1 MSNIKKYCAY
11 TALYNVGLMFCSG
24 AIIQTFLLQAGF
36 TEQQVYVFNSLT
48 QAAQVIMMLVMT
60 FLASRIKRVKLVIGC
75 SYLSLSVLATVFL
88 LGACNPSLFG
98 QSYVIAVFI
107 TAGFCYI
114 GVGLYTILAYCLPY
128 TIIDMK
134 EYGKMTAL
142 GVLCAGASSFAL
154 SFVHTFV
161 VARFSYMQAMAWFF
175 ILVIVCF
182 ALTTCVCLSLKEVEG
197 RSGVIRETKDD
208 VIAVFKNKDMYI
220 LLLPNFARGF
230 AAGVM
235 GVITVVATSM
245 EIVDKQTSSYVPEA
259 FGEVLSMP
267 FKLNP
272 LPQFPV
278 YKFVAFLTKCYAI
291 IRFVSESWMMC
302 IACYV
307 MCVQFPALFI
317 AQLASVTISLK
328 NSCSPKLVLGT
339 SSSFH
344 GLPTFCLHQWHN
356 THKSLVCFRV
366 FSCLM

>member
-1 MSNIKKYCAY
+1 M
-11 TALYNVGLMFCSG
+11 
-24 AIIQTFLLQAGF
+24 
-36 TEQQVYVFNSLT
+36 YVFNSLT

-197 RSGVIRETKDD
+197 WSGVIRETKDD

-235 GVITVVATSM
+235 GVIAVVATSM
-245 EIVDKQTSSYVPEA
+245 EIVDKQTSSYVNIVMQVAMFVGNFLYVMLHKRLSSRTLLFISTIGVAVFFQLCISGGLGWFLIA
-259 FGEVLSMP
+259 F
-267 FKLNP
+267 
-272 LPQFPV
+272 
-278 YKFVAFLTKCYAI
+278 FVAYLFRMIIDTAI
-291 IRFVSESWMMC
+291 PVVVTEIIPQNQIGAYTSIRMLVFTGAQAIVTAVIPTLVNAIGYMGLLVFATLMQVVCGVVYWWVSRR
-302 IACYV
+302 
-307 MCVQFPALFI
+307 
-317 AQLASVTISLK
+317 
-328 NSCSPKLVLGT
+328 PKR
-339 SSSFH
+339 F
-344 GLPTFCLHQWHN
+344 
-356 THKSLVCFRV
+356 
-366 FSCLM
+366 FSDI